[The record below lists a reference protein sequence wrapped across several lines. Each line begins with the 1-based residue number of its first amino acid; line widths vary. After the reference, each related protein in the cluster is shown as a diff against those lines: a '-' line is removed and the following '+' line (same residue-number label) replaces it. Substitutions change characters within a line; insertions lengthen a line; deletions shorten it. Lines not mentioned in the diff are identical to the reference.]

1 MLIYITGFT
10 RVRTGVSRVNDQVF
24 PNLPFLLHTF
34 LAALIKND
42 WEIVVKLDNSMIL
55 QPFMFMS
62 TFK

>member
-1 MLIYITGFT
+1 MFIYIAGFT